1 MKIILNIVPK
11 KKKKMKITQYEDEI
25 MSVLDRNVKYIC
37 TDSTFFQ
44 YVEVKDV
51 IEDVKKILS
60 KYGQSLTPS
69 NIKSRLAHTM
79 CKYRE
84 LNEVDSTQL
93 KLYWTNKIKKVN

>member
-1 MKIILNIVPK
+1 MRIY
-11 KKKKMKITQYEDEI
+11 QYEDEI

-37 TDSTFFQ
+37 TESTFFQ

-51 IEDVKKILS
+51 IDEVKKILS
-60 KYGQSLTPS
+60 KYGQSVTPS

-79 CKYRE
+79 CKYRI

>member
-1 MKIILNIVPK
+1 MGGWVGQFK
-11 KKKKMKITQYEDEI
+11 KGEKMRIYQYEDEI

-37 TDSTFFQ
+37 TESTFFQ

-51 IEDVKKILS
+51 IDDVKKILS

-79 CKYRE
+79 CKYRI

-93 KLYWTNKIKKVN
+93 KLYWTNKIKKID